1 MIFFFLKEYIMKVSE
16 ARGLEEGLGGGVTVG
31 DGAGEWQIVFL
42 GPMARTVAFALLLL
56 LLLLSHFS
64 RVRLCATP

>member
-1 MIFFFLKEYIMKVSE
+1 MPNIRIPVFV
-16 ARGLEEGLGGGVTVG
+16 LEELTQNNICILSLM
-31 DGAGEWQIVFL
+31 AGFCPHEATGSIVEHL
-42 GPMARTVAFALLLL
+42 CWYLLLL

>member
-1 MIFFFLKEYIMKVSE
+1 MKVSE

-31 DGAGEWQIVFL
+31 DGAEEWQIVFL

-56 LLLLSHFS
+56 LLLLLLLSCFS
-64 RVRLCATP
+64 PVRLCATP